1 MRGKGGGGEVGGGRG
16 GSGGGAGGGRG
27 GSGGGAGGAGGE
39 VGSGGGGGGGGGGG
53 EVGSG
58 GGGGGGGGGETFEN
72 SLDQAI
78 PGSIFFIIMF
88 SIKLF
93 EAFSINYLVLDEPL
107 SLNSLS

>member
-1 MRGKGGGGEVGGGRG
+1 MRGKGGGGDGGGGRG

-39 VGSGGGGGGGGGGG
+39 VGSG
-53 EVGSG
+53 G

-93 EAFSINYLVLDEPL
+93 EAFSINYLVLDKPL